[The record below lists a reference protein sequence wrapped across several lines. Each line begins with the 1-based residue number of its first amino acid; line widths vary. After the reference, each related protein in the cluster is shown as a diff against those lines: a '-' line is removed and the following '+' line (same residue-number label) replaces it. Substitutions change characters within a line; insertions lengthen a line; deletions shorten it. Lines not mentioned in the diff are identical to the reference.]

1 MQAFFAALDRLVGGA
16 SLRIDRPC
24 GSAHPRF
31 PEVIYPVDYGYLE
44 GTSGGDNEGVLEGTS
59 GGDNE
64 GVDVFR
70 GTASGAG
77 IVGIVLTADLTK
89 RDVEVKILL
98 DCSTDE
104 IEAIEHLLHE
114 RLRLNASL
122 VRRP

>member
-1 MQAFFAALDRLVGGA
+1 MEQTMQAFFAATGPTLGGA

-24 GSAHPRF
+24 GSEHPRF

-44 GTSGGDNEGVLEGTS
+44 GTSGGDNEGV
-59 GGDNE
+59 
-64 GVDVFR
+64 DVF
-70 GTASGAG
+70 GARRRRG

>member
-1 MQAFFAALDRLVGGA
+1 MHAFFAALDRLVGGA
-16 SLRIDRPC
+16 SLHIDRPR

-31 PEVIYPVDYGYLE
+31 PEVVYPVDYGYLE
-44 GTSGGDNEGVLEGTS
+44 GTSGGDG
-59 GGDNE
+59 E
-64 GVDVFR
+64 GVDLFR

-98 DCSTDE
+98 DCSPDE
-104 IEAIEHLLHE
+104 VEAALHLLHE

-122 VRRP
+122 VRRE

>member
-1 MQAFFAALDRLVGGA
+1 MHAFFGALDRLVASA
-16 SLRIDRPC
+16 SLRIDRPG

-31 PEVIYPVDYGYLE
+31 PEVIYPIDYGYLE
-44 GTSGGDNEGVLEGTS
+44 GTGGGDG
-59 GGDNE
+59 E

-70 GTASGAG
+70 GSASGSG

-98 DCSTDE
+98 DCSADE
-104 IEAIEHLLHE
+104 IDAVEHLLHE

-122 VRRP
+122 IRRE

>member
-1 MQAFFAALDRLVGGA
+1 MEQTMQAFFAALDRLVGGA

-31 PEVIYPVDYGYLE
+31 PEVIYPVDYGY
-44 GTSGGDNEGVLEGTS
+44 LEGTS

-114 RLRLNASL
+114 RLRLNSSL